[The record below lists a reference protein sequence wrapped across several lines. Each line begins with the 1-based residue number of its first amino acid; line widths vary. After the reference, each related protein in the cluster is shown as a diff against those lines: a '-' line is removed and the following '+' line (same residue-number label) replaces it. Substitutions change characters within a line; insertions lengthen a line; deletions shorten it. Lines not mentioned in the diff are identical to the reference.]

1 VDFTALLDCQLVAFD
16 LETTGVSPR
25 HDIPVSY
32 GFVGHHLD
40 REIRIGDVVNPGR
53 DIPVEASKIHGI
65 TNEMVQH
72 AATYDVVVPA
82 LANQISEIW
91 RRGGAI
97 VGMNVGYDLS
107 MIQAI
112 DESLGHG
119 GLSGRG
125 VVGPVIDVMAIDRHF
140 DQYRKGKRTLGHLCD
155 HYGVSLE
162 NAHGALDD
170 AAASLHVLFR
180 QIERYPELKEFTLDD
195 LGAKVRTWYLDWKRG
210 LDKYF
215 QSKGEAPMP
224 PSAFEW
230 PLGGSDEDN

>member
-1 VDFTALLDCQLVAFD
+1 
-16 LETTGVSPR
+16 
-25 HDIPVSY
+25 
-32 GFVGHHLD
+32 
-40 REIRIGDVVNPGR
+40 
-53 DIPVEASKIHGI
+53 
-65 TNEMVQH
+65 
-72 AATYDVVVPA
+72 
-82 LANQISEIW
+82 
-91 RRGGAI
+91 
-97 VGMNVGYDLS
+97 
-107 MIQAI
+107 
-112 DESLGHG
+112 
-119 GLSGRG
+119 
-125 VVGPVIDVMAIDRHF
+125 
-140 DQYRKGKRTLGHLCD
+140 LCD

-224 PSAFEW
+224 SSAFEW